1 VSTNNTA
8 RPPAEHS
15 RPVGEADVPHPGF
28 FPPVDDPASHALS
41 LEAAA
46 RLIESS
52 YRDVTSVTERD
63 PAETWINAA
72 LPSLSDGP
80 GDLFGS
86 RSSASEWQEGSLGDR
101 SDVTPGS
108 VTSPSEI
115 VTILTSHVFRSWDDL
130 ACPIIQAMFFVS
142 TGQRDAQVAVFDGLR
157 PLSSIEL
164 WDKLNSGRQVSYWDS
179 DFTIEQRR

>member
-8 RPPAEHS
+8 RPPA
-15 RPVGEADVPHPGF
+15 GEGEVRHPGV
-28 FPPVDDPASHALS
+28 FPPIDDPASHALS

-52 YRDVTSVTERD
+52 YRDVTSVTECD

-80 GDLFGS
+80 ADLPGS
-86 RSSASEWQEGSLGDR
+86 RSSGSEWQQGSLGDR

-115 VTILTSHVFRSWDDL
+115 VNILTSHVFRSWDDL
-130 ACPIIQAMFFVS
+130 ACPVIQAMFFVS

-164 WDKLNSGRQVSYWDS
+164 WDKLNSGRQVSFWDS
-179 DFTIEQRR
+179 NFTIEQRR

>member
-1 VSTNNTA
+1 VSTNDTA

-15 RPVGEADVPHPGF
+15 RPAGEADVGRPGF
-28 FPPVDDPASHALS
+28 FPPIDDPASHALS

-52 YRDVTSVTERD
+52 YRDVTSVTDCD

-72 LPSLSDGP
+72 LPSDGP
-80 GDLFGS
+80 GDLPGS
-86 RSSASEWQEGSLGDR
+86 RSSGSEWQQGSLGDR

-130 ACPIIQAMFFVS
+130 TCPVIQAMFFVS

-157 PLSSIEL
+157 ALSSIEL
-164 WDKLNSGRQVSYWDS
+164 WDKLNSGRQVSFWDS
-179 DFTIEQRR
+179 NFAIEQRR